1 LPTGKD
7 VEVRIP
13 AGLTPGQQIRLKG
26 QGLPGARGPGDVL
39 ITVDVAPH
47 PFFKI
52 DGADLRL
59 DLPITLYEA
68 RLGAKGRA
76 PTLEGAVETAI
87 RPGTGAGRTFRLKGK
102 GLPGKNGNGDL
113 LVTARIVLPE
123 QADGELEALM
133 RKWREARPYD
143 PRKSFG

>member
-1 LPTGKD
+1 
-7 VEVRIP
+7 
-13 AGLTPGQQIRLKG
+13 
-26 QGLPGARGPGDVL
+26 LPGGRGPGDVL

-47 PFFKI
+47 PLFKL

-68 RLGAKGRA
+68 VLGAKVRA
-76 PTLEGAVETAI
+76 PTLDGAVEIAI
-87 RPGTGAGRTFRLKGK
+87 PPGTSAGRPFRLKGK
-102 GLPGKNGNGDL
+102 GLPGKDGNGA
-113 LVTARIVLPE
+113 LVITARVVLPE

-143 PRKSFG
+143 PRKQFG